1 MKNENEFAEVIDSI
15 DNLLCALDIPMDAEF
30 HVNQMKHEL
39 KQVSYKLKNI
49 YHDEVGENPW
59 D

>member
-1 MKNENEFAEVIDSI
+1 MENPNEFAEVIDSI
-15 DNLLCALDIPMDAEF
+15 DNLLCALDIPMNAEF

-39 KQVSYKLKNI
+39 KQVSDKLKDI
-49 YHDEVGENPW
+49 YYEEEGESPW